1 MQHFLRF
8 ESSDAFGE
16 KKFNRSGRR
25 AYVAR
30 TFNEVGAC
38 SNMLVIKL

>member
-8 ESSDAFGE
+8 ESSDAFVG
-16 KKFNRSGRR
+16 KKFIRRGRR

-30 TFNEVGAC
+30 TFNEVG
-38 SNMLVIKL
+38 V